1 MLPRFRGAKLEL
13 IIISLLAVVMVSLGG
28 CGGVSESDYQTVIS
42 ERDTLKSEQI
52 SIKENVALLK
62 KENKFLK
69 NKLEEQKHEI
79 TRLMARK
86 ASRQVKVN
94 EAKSK
99 ETPRFYEVKSGDS
112 LWIIAR
118 RFQIPVATLKKLNNL
133 QNSNIK
139 IGQKILL
146 R

>member
-1 MLPRFRGAKLEL
+1 MRKS

-42 ERDTLKSEQI
+42 ERDTLKSELRSVQEKVV
-52 SIKENVALLK
+52 SLKTENNSLRNELEKKKQEVA
-62 KENKFLK
+62 
-69 NKLEEQKHEI
+69 
-79 TRLMARK
+79 RLMARA
-86 ASRQVKVN
+86 ASRQVEAK

-99 ETPRFYEVKSGDS
+99 ETPRFYEVKSGDG
-112 LWIIAR
+112 LWIISR
-118 RFQIPVATLKKLNNL
+118 RFQIPVATLQKLNNL
-133 QNSNIK
+133 QSSNLK

>member
-1 MLPRFRGAKLEL
+1 MEKQKQE
-13 IIISLLAVVMVSLGG
+13 
-28 CGGVSESDYQTVIS
+28 
-42 ERDTLKSEQI
+42 
-52 SIKENVALLK
+52 VA
-62 KENKFLK
+62 
-69 NKLEEQKHEI
+69 
-79 TRLMARK
+79 RSMARA
-86 ASRQVKVN
+86 ASRQVETK
-94 EAKSK
+94 EIKSK

-118 RFQIPVATLKKLNNL
+118 QFQVPVTTLQKLNNL

>member
-1 MLPRFRGAKLEL
+1 MHKS

-28 CGGVSESDYQTVIS
+28 CGGVSESDYQTVLS
-42 ERDTLKSEQI
+42 ERDTLKSELT
-52 SIKENVALLK
+52 SVRENVASLK
-62 KENKFLK
+62 EENNSLR
-69 NKLEEQKHEI
+69 NELEEQKQEVA
-79 TRLMARK
+79 RLMAR
-86 ASRQVKVN
+86 AAPRQVEAK

-112 LWIIAR
+112 LWIISR
-118 RFQIPVATLKKLNNL
+118 RFQISVATLQKLNNL